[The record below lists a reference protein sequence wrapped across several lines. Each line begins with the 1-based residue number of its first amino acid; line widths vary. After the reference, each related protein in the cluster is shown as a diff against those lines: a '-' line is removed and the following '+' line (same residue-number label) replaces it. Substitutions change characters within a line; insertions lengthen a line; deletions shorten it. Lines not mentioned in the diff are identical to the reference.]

1 MADSLRDEKARA
13 LAEQVT
19 EAVRNRRDG
28 KDGKDGQLIVQADDA
43 AVRALKEELATL
55 KAQALQPD
63 NDSKAIPIAIG
74 RLGEEDQRQSKE
86 IQAAVDRLE
95 RLEKFLASFQDSQ
108 QFVLPRAFA
117 ELIERVKKLEQV
129 DITPA
134 EPAELQQEIDDMGR
148 ALADMSAAVINHI
161 ATLQKR
167 LDACESRFTD
177 LPQVLTDLQTQRRAT
192 R

>member
-1 MADSLRDEKARA
+1 MTLSGHRSRTRA
-13 LAEQVT
+13 IVDQIS
-19 EAVRNRRDG
+19 RRSERE
-28 KDGKDGQLIVQADDA
+28 IVKHVESREVLD
-43 AVRALKEELATL
+43 
-55 KAQALQPD
+55 
-63 NDSKAIPIAIG
+63 
-74 RLGEEDQRQSKE
+74 
-86 IQAAVDRLE
+86 QAAVDRLE
-95 RLEKFLASFQDSQ
+95 RLEKRLASFQDSQ

-117 ELIERVKKLEQV
+117 ELIERVARLEQI

-134 EPAELQQEIDDMGR
+134 EPAELQQEINDMGR

-177 LPQVLTDLQTQRRAT
+177 LPHVLHDLQTQRRAT

>member
-1 MADSLRDEKARA
+1 MSEL
-13 LAEQVT
+13 T
-19 EAVRNRRDG
+19 EWRINRRRRDTRE
-28 KDGKDGQLIVQADDA
+28 IVKHVESREVLD
-43 AVRALKEELATL
+43 
-55 KAQALQPD
+55 
-63 NDSKAIPIAIG
+63 
-74 RLGEEDQRQSKE
+74 
-86 IQAAVDRLE
+86 QAAVDRLE
-95 RLEKFLASFQDSQ
+95 RLEKRLASFQDSQ

-134 EPAELQQEIDDMGR
+134 EPAELQQEINDMGR

-177 LPQVLTDLQTQRRAT
+177 LPHVLHDLQTQRRAT

>member
-1 MADSLRDEKARA
+1 MTLSGHRSRTRA
-13 LAEQVT
+13 
-19 EAVRNRRDG
+19 
-28 KDGKDGQLIVQADDA
+28 IVDQ
-43 AVRALKEELATL
+43 
-55 KAQALQPD
+55 
-63 NDSKAIPIAIG
+63 IG
-74 RLGEEDQRQSKE
+74 RRSERE
-86 IQAAVDRLE
+86 IVKHVESREVLDQAAVDRLE
-95 RLEKFLASFQDSQ
+95 RLEKRLESFQDSQ

-134 EPAELQQEIDDMGR
+134 EPAELQQEINDMGR

-177 LPQVLTDLQTQRRAT
+177 LPHVLHDLQTQRRAA

>member
-1 MADSLRDEKARA
+1 MQTITGHNHRVAA
-13 LAEQVT
+13 LEEYT
-19 EAVRNRRDG
+19 RLRRDG
-28 KDGKDGQLIVQADDA
+28 KDGETRVIVERD
-43 AVRALKEELATL
+43 EESL
-55 KAQALQPD
+55 KALQAEVVKLKALQQRPA
-63 NDSKAIPIAIG
+63 NDVEIIPKAIGDLHQEIDKAGNLFGEFQIQIA
-74 RLGEEDQRQSKE
+74 DE
-86 IQAAVDRLE
+86 IASLHRRVQELE
-95 RLEKFLASFQDSQ
+95 AR
-108 QFVLPRAFA
+108 P
-117 ELIERVKKLEQV
+117 V

-177 LPQVLTDLQTQRRAT
+177 LPQVLHDLQTQRRAT

>member
-1 MADSLRDEKARA
+1 MQMTLSGHRSRTRA
-13 LAEQVT
+13 
-19 EAVRNRRDG
+19 
-28 KDGKDGQLIVQADDA
+28 IVDQ
-43 AVRALKEELATL
+43 
-55 KAQALQPD
+55 
-63 NDSKAIPIAIG
+63 IG
-74 RLGEEDQRQSKE
+74 RRSERE
-86 IQAAVDRLE
+86 IVKHVESREVLDQAAVDRLE
-95 RLEKFLASFQDSQ
+95 RLEKRLASFQDSQ

-134 EPAELQQEIDDMGR
+134 EPAELKQEIDDMGR

-177 LPQVLTDLQTQRRAT
+177 LPHVLHDLQTQRRAT

>member
-1 MADSLRDEKARA
+1 MTLSGHRSRTRA
-13 LAEQVT
+13 SVDQ
-19 EAVRNRRDG
+19 
-28 KDGKDGQLIVQADDA
+28 
-43 AVRALKEELATL
+43 
-55 KAQALQPD
+55 
-63 NDSKAIPIAIG
+63 IG
-74 RLGEEDQRQSKE
+74 RRSKRE
-86 IQAAVDRLE
+86 IVKHVESREVLDQAAVDRIE
-95 RLEKFLASFQDSQ
+95 RLEKRLASFQDSQ

-117 ELIERVKKLEQV
+117 ELIERVARLEQV

-177 LPQVLTDLQTQRRAT
+177 LPQVLHDLQTQRRAT

>member
-1 MADSLRDEKARA
+1 MTLSGHRSRTRA
-13 LAEQVT
+13 
-19 EAVRNRRDG
+19 
-28 KDGKDGQLIVQADDA
+28 IVDQ
-43 AVRALKEELATL
+43 
-55 KAQALQPD
+55 
-63 NDSKAIPIAIG
+63 IG
-74 RLGEEDQRQSKE
+74 RRSERE
-86 IQAAVDRLE
+86 IVKHVESREVLDQAAVDRLE
-95 RLEKFLASFQDSQ
+95 RLEKRLASFQDSQ

-117 ELIERVKKLEQV
+117 ELIERVAKLEQV

-177 LPQVLTDLQTQRRAT
+177 LPQVLHDLQTQRRAT

>member
-1 MADSLRDEKARA
+1 MTLSGHRSRTRA
-13 LAEQVT
+13 IVDQIS
-19 EAVRNRRDG
+19 RRSERE
-28 KDGKDGQLIVQADDA
+28 IVKHVESREVLD
-43 AVRALKEELATL
+43 
-55 KAQALQPD
+55 
-63 NDSKAIPIAIG
+63 
-74 RLGEEDQRQSKE
+74 
-86 IQAAVDRLE
+86 QAAVDRLE
-95 RLEKFLASFQDSQ
+95 RLEKRLASFQDSQ

-117 ELIERVKKLEQV
+117 ELIERVARLEQI

-134 EPAELQQEIDDMGR
+134 EPAELQQEINDMGR

-177 LPQVLTDLQTQRRAT
+177 LPQVLHDLQTQRRAT

>member
-1 MADSLRDEKARA
+1 MKLRVWRKPRHGTREVVKHVESREVLD
-13 LAEQVT
+13 
-19 EAVRNRRDG
+19 
-28 KDGKDGQLIVQADDA
+28 
-43 AVRALKEELATL
+43 
-55 KAQALQPD
+55 
-63 NDSKAIPIAIG
+63 
-74 RLGEEDQRQSKE
+74 
-86 IQAAVDRLE
+86 QAAVDRLE
-95 RLEKFLASFQDSQ
+95 RLEKRLASFQDSQ

-117 ELIERVKKLEQV
+117 ELIERVARLEQI

-148 ALADMSAAVINHI
+148 ALADMSAAFFNHI

-177 LPQVLTDLQTQRRAT
+177 LPQVLHDLQTQRRAT